1 MYSFPAFSRHPGL
14 GRDPGGPRCGTIP
27 RHLPRGAAARLHD
40 VDGGGAAHTPLMG
53 FPSAAYLLT
62 DVFFITPFFP
72 SHPNVLDPKV
82 SSVS

>member
-1 MYSFPAFSRHPGL
+1 VWNDSPSSSSRDATRRGYE
-14 GRDPGGPRCGTIP
+14 GNDTC
-27 RHLPRGAAARLHD
+27 GAAARLHD